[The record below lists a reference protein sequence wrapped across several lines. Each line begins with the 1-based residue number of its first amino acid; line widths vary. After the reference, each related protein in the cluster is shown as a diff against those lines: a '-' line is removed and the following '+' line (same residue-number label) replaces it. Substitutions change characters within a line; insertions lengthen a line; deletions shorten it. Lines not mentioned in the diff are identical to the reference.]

1 MHLVVPFVSARAD
14 TLIRSF
20 IPDLHDMRL
29 SNATFTAILV
39 GTLAATA
46 SGQSSGPAGNPPAP
60 RTQSDYYVPMFGGT
74 AGIAIPVGR
83 LSDDH
88 AAGYVL
94 GAVAEY
100 AVANQ
105 PYSLRAEGILQRFAL
120 KSNRTAGRDATLI
133 SIGTN
138 IVYRLDMVSA
148 ARTFVTGGIAIYNA
162 TDEGTRPG
170 INGGT
175 GVEIPL
181 TGFTA
186 VAEAR
191 LHLML
196 ADVRPIM
203 TVPFTL
209 TIRF

>member
-1 MHLVVPFVSARAD
+1 
-14 TLIRSF
+14 
-20 IPDLHDMRL
+20 MRL
-29 SNATFTAILV
+29 SNAIFAALLV

-46 SGQSSGPAGNPPAP
+46 SAQTSGPAGNPTAPAP
-60 RTQSDYYVPMFGGT
+60 RAQSDYYVPLFGGM

-88 AAGYVL
+88 AAGYAL

-105 PYSLRAEGILQRFAL
+105 PYSLRGEALFQRFAL
-120 KSNRTAGRDATLI
+120 KSNRATGRDANVL
-133 SIGTN
+133 SLGTN

-181 TGFTA
+181 TGFSA

-196 ADVRPIM
+196 ADQRPIM
-203 TVPFTL
+203 TVPFTI

>member
-1 MHLVVPFVSARAD
+1 
-14 TLIRSF
+14 
-20 IPDLHDMRL
+20 MRL
-29 SNATFTAILV
+29 SNATFAALLV
-39 GTLAATA
+39 GTLASTA
-46 SGQSSGPAGNPPAP
+46 SAQASGPAGNPPAPAP

-83 LSDDH
+83 ISDDH
-88 AAGYVL
+88 AAGYAL

-105 PYSLRAEGILQRFAL
+105 PYSLRAEGIFQRFAL
-120 KSNRTAGRDATLI
+120 KSGHTGRDANLLD
-133 SIGTN
+133 IGATV
-138 IVYRLDMVSA
+138 VYRTDMVSE
-148 ARTFVTGGIAIYNA
+148 ARPFVTGGIAIYNA

-170 INGGT
+170 INGGA

-203 TVPFTL
+203 TIPFTI
-209 TIRF
+209 TVRF

>member
-1 MHLVVPFVSARAD
+1 
-14 TLIRSF
+14 
-20 IPDLHDMRL
+20 MRL
-29 SNATFTAILV
+29 SNAFFATILV

-46 SGQSSGPAGNPPAP
+46 SAQTSGPATNPTALPP
-60 RTQSDYYVPMFGGT
+60 RSQSDYYVPLFGGT

-88 AAGYVL
+88 AAGYVF

-100 AVANQ
+100 AVSGQ
-105 PYSLRAEGILQRFAL
+105 PYSLRGEGLFQRFAL
-120 KSNRTAGRDATLI
+120 KSNRTAGRDANVL
-133 SIGTN
+133 SLGTS
-138 IVYRLDMVSA
+138 IVYRLDMVSQT
-148 ARTFVTGGIAIYNA
+148 RTFVTGGIAIYNA

-170 INGGT
+170 INAGT

-181 TGFTA
+181 TGFSA

-196 ADVRPIM
+196 ADQRPIM
-203 TVPFTL
+203 TVPFTI